1 MLVVVL
7 ISIPIL
13 SSFTNTLC
21 PSSSTSYRD
30 LQRAQAKRPDEASIW
45 CHACGHQN
53 TKRDLVCA
61 MCPCNLRSENSFEC
75 AEMAASIASRTL
87 LSDGPIDEADHQFC
101 ALDQKMPR
109 EKAADFYR
117 SKTLPSISSPRE
129 DTVQLLRSRSLPCN
143 NTTTFHRHQSMSGL
157 SPRLPGIPE
166 ETQHTAGW
174 DVRNREDKLSLSDV
188 LESIADVTREPNTAK
203 EEPIISIK
211 IGRVHMKDV
220 REVDI
225 LRLVA
230 QKVAEEA
237 EEAGAAES
245 EIAALRAQ
253 VVQYQE
259 QLKAADVN
267 TTNLNKQIAE
277 LEAGMQHAVLNA
289 TFCKWLFASR
299 QTRHTVKHE
308 CNEQIVV
315 TEDMA
320 AVPTDKNPM
329 FARTY
334 SNLCADE
341 AGVPLDVMKEVL
353 SKEGRDEAIKPYVLS
368 TAKEI
373 WSARGSIGEDSP
385 YLILDS
391 PVSSPVHSPQSA
403 GFMRRRNMSPA
414 A

>member
-1 MLVVVL
+1 M
-7 ISIPIL
+7 S
-13 SSFTNTLC
+13 
-21 PSSSTSYRD
+21 
-30 LQRAQAKRPDEASIW
+30 
-45 CHACGHQN
+45 
-53 TKRDLVCA
+53 
-61 MCPCNLRSENSFEC
+61 
-75 AEMAASIASRTL
+75 ASIASRTL
-87 LSDGPIDEADHQFC
+87 LGDGPINETDHQFC
-101 ALDQKMPR
+101 ALDQKLPR
-109 EKAADFYR
+109 EVRVKFPEAADFRR
-117 SKTLPSISSPRE
+117 SKTLPPVSSPRE
-129 DTVQLLRSRSLPCN
+129 DTAQLLRSRSLPCN
-143 NTTTFHRHQSMSGL
+143 NTTTFHRYQSMSGL

-174 DVRNREDKLSLSDV
+174 DVRNRAEKLSLGDV

-211 IGRVHMKDV
+211 IGRVNMKDV
-220 REVDI
+220 RDEDI

-237 EEAGAAES
+237 EEAGAVES

-267 TTNLNKQIAE
+267 TTNLKKQVAE
-277 LEAGMQHAVLNA
+277 LEAGMQHVVLNA

-299 QTRHTVKHE
+299 QTRHTVKNE

-315 TEDMA
+315 TDEDMA
-320 AVPTDKNPM
+320 AVPTDGHPM

-334 SNLCADE
+334 SDLCADE

-373 WSARGSIGEDSP
+373 WSSRGSVGEDSP
-385 YLILDS
+385 YLIRDS
-391 PVSSPVHSPQSA
+391 PVSSPVHKPQSA